1 MYNKLITIGH
11 LTKDI
16 DLKYLQSGAAIA
28 KGSIATSYKYKLQ
41 DGNVKEEV
49 CFLDFNVFGKS
60 AESINQ
66 FVSKGSKV
74 MLEGR
79 LIYETWVAQ
88 DGTNRSKHSLRVEIF
103 KFLDSKPENQQHQ
116 NSFNKKSTS
125 YTNHKEQYVSN
136 VDIDE
141 DEIPFN

>member
-1 MYNKLITIGH
+1 
-11 LTKDI
+11 
-16 DLKYLQSGAAIA
+16 
-28 KGSIATSYKYKLQ
+28 
-41 DGNVKEEV
+41 
-49 CFLDFNVFGKS
+49 
-60 AESINQ
+60 
-66 FVSKGSKV
+66 

-125 YTNHKEQYVSN
+125 YANHKEQYVSN